1 MYFEQL
7 MNAVA
12 WEKPDPPPN
21 ALHTAF
27 THLNAV
33 EATQF
38 PSSRGSRTTPMST
51 PVDEGDLFMSHPRS
65 PAKTCSNFSRLPLT
79 WSGVAFP

>member
-1 MYFEQL
+1 MLRKALSQL
-7 MNAVA
+7 A
-12 WEKPDPPPN
+12 WAQDK
-21 ALHTAF
+21 
-27 THLNAV
+27 AV
-33 EATQF
+33 EATQL

-65 PAKTCSNFSRLPLT
+65 PAKTCSNFFRLPLT